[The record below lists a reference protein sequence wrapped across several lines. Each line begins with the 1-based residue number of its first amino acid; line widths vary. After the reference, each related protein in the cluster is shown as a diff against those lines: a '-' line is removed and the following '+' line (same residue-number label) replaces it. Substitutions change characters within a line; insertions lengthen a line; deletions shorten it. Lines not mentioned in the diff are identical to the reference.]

1 MNLKHLLDRIE
12 LLCFVPLFLFS
23 GQFNHLYYERI
34 NNCYNKLKLI
44 TSFSTISSE
53 NSHVALFH
61 LFYKGF
67 LFSHIRWNLFLSN
80 LHSIL
85 TKFMFLHHFQAVIYI
100 CVLEKSY
107 GKSYQLLPSSNKTVS
122 IHLSLPGSVQHSILH
137 ILDVSH
143 FFISNY
149 LTKV

>member
-1 MNLKHLLDRIE
+1 MSVYSTGVCAPEGQKLYLIFSVSSAPSTEMLIKYLWKGLLNSIFIPKTIGMNLKHLLDRIE

-67 LFSHIRWNLFLSN
+67 LFSHIRWIHDLHFLN
-80 LHSIL
+80 VEL
-85 TKFMFLHHFQAVIYI
+85 
-100 CVLEKSY
+100 
-107 GKSYQLLPSSNKTVS
+107 
-122 IHLSLPGSVQHSILH
+122 
-137 ILDVSH
+137 
-143 FFISNY
+143 
-149 LTKV
+149 